1 MLNVTGA
8 AVLFLATFL
17 SRFLI
22 EHLLTLAIYYHI
34 VAHYRYNAVR
44 DLNTTDKYLTHS
56 KIK

>member
-8 AVLFLATFL
+8 PELFLATFL

-22 EHLLTLAIYYHI
+22 ENFLTLAIYYHI

-44 DLNTTDKYLTHS
+44 DLNTTE
-56 KIK
+56 